1 MWQDVPGHGDECREW
16 ATASKTQR
24 EKTARGEWRQGGPGR
39 AVAGG
44 RWAGKPLVSIWKDTW
59 GGGRV
64 ILPCAAP
71 PRGVR
76 PAVRPCQKGG
86 TGGEAGSPG
95 GGYPL
100 RTLQSERKGQQSRE
114 KALAC
119 VPGEPVQGW
128 RPRPPQ
134 RFPRGPSNGDSF
146 SVVCVSGHQTV
157 FRVLIV
163 TATVWDFPI
172 KIDRT
177 LTSKRDSD
185 IKETS
190 KGPSQSN

>member
-1 MWQDVPGHGDECREW
+1 METNAESGQQRQRLRGKRQLVESGDRV
-16 ATASKTQR
+16 
-24 EKTARGEWRQGGPGR
+24 GPGGSCRR
-39 AVAGG
+39 AMGWEADGQHLEGHLGWRESDLAVCCPSPRSAAG
-44 RWAGKPLVSIWKDTW
+44 
-59 GGGRV
+59 
-64 ILPCAAP
+64 CAALSG
-71 PRGVR
+71 RR
-76 PAVRPCQKGG
+76 